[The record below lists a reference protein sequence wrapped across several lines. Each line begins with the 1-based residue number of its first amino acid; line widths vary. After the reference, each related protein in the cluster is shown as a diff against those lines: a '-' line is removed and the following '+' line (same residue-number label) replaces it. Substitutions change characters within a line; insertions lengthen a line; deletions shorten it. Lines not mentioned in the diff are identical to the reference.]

1 MMMRMRL
8 GKMNLKRMMKMSK
21 DRIEDS
27 ISWVGKHSNLEDEFE
42 DGVDDY
48 SPLYRDKTTFSDEL
62 EDE

>member
-1 MMMRMRL
+1 MMRMRL
-8 GKMNLKRMMKMSK
+8 GKMNLKRMMKMSE
-21 DRIEDS
+21 ED
-27 ISWVGKHSNLEDEFE
+27 FE